1 MAIYKRRSNAK
12 YHPLQKNILSCLEVG
27 LDPIV
32 PLPDFW
38 IIYFREHYNI
48 PPLMNPFICP
58 HGKLK
63 ENIHL
68 SKLKDGVQKVPIEIY
83 KYLLETFGGR
93 KINI

>member
-1 MAIYKRRSNAK
+1 
-12 YHPLQKNILSCLEVG
+12 
-27 LDPIV
+27 
-32 PLPDFW
+32 
-38 IIYFREHYNI
+38 
-48 PPLMNPFICP
+48 MNPFICP